1 MKQHLK
7 RLATPRTW
15 PVARKTSRFIARPLP
30 GSHRFGMSMPLAV
43 ILRDVLGRA
52 SSAREARLIVRN
64 KNVLVDNR
72 PITESRFQV
81 GLMDTLSLP
90 DTGEYYR
97 MIVNLRGQ
105 LALVPIPA
113 EEASLK
119 VCSVVRKTVVA
130 GGSIQ
135 ASLHDGRVVPSGSAY
150 SIGDSL
156 LIRLPTQ
163 EIISHLKLEKGAM
176 AYMAGG
182 RHIGRMGVVEDFSGA
197 RLVISVEGE
206 SVQTLKRFAIVVGRD
221 HPVVRV
227 VQ

>member
-7 RLATPRTW
+7 RLAAPRTW
-15 PVARKTSRFIARPLP
+15 PVARKTSKFIARPLP
-30 GSHRFGMSMPLAV
+30 GAHRLGMCMPLGV

-64 KNVLVDNR
+64 RNVLVDNR
-72 PITESRFQV
+72 PVTESRFQV

-90 DTGEYYR
+90 ETGEYYR
-97 MIVNLRGQ
+97 MAVNSRGQ

-119 VCSVVRKTVVA
+119 VCSVVRKTVVG

-135 ASLHDGRVVPSGSAY
+135 ASLHDGRVVSSGSAY
-150 SIGDSL
+150 SIGDGL
-156 LIRLPTQ
+156 LIRLPGQ
-163 EIISHLKLEKGAM
+163 EIVSHLKLEKGAIV
-176 AYMAGG
+176 YMAGG
-182 RHIGRMGVVEDFSGA
+182 RHIGRMGVVEDFSGTK
-197 RLVISVEGE
+197 LVINVGGE

-221 HPVVRV
+221 HPIVRV